1 MGHPQDED
9 VGPPQKPA
17 VREADVPKA
26 KPGVHRALQTLVAV
40 TDPVEMSVAMT
51 LVPPPV
57 AYNAAVAV
65 MMMSVPHLLN
75 NA

>member
-1 MGHPQDED
+1 M
-9 VGPPQKPA
+9 
-17 VREADVPKA
+17 
-26 KPGVHRALQTLVAV
+26 AV

>member
-17 VREADVPKA
+17 VREADVSKA
-26 KPGVHRALQTLVAV
+26 KPGVHRALQTLMAV

-57 AYNAAVAV
+57 AYNAAVPV
-65 MMMSVPHLLN
+65 MTMSVPHLLN